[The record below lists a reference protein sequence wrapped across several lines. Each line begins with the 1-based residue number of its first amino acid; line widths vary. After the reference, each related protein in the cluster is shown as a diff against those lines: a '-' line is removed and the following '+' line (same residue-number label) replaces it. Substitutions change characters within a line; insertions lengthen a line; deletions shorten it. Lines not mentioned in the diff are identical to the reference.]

1 MSSSSPEPDKLNPQ
15 SRDPTLPSFTI
26 RVLQA
31 LQRPHRQHQSS
42 SSISINISR
51 SKLYS
56 SKLVCQGNQ
65 PLEDICSTVENC
77 PSSLKEFTLHSLYSY
92 NYYPQHI
99 TDSTLIVQR
108 LGSIKDNCY
117 FNNLQEL
124 YIPFGVTLQYYH
136 QLRSSSNE
144 RDATVISTLALDCL
158 ALTAINF
165 GYKLIA
171 EELMFRFVKLM
182 PETLLEFTT
191 AIEPGYLDR
200 VIPTLL
206 RRSGSSLQVLRLSE
220 QDFDGTTA
228 RSTYIVDILFTCAE
242 WVCSGL
248 ETLSIGIRDL
258 AEYEAEQEMDK
269 QLALYLRNIHNVKDF
284 CRRLQSFTPSLQ
296 TLDLAWS
303 HLCQGIPYDPYS
315 HDIEFPDNLRWMNLK
330 WFPIYGGLE
339 STTTTQK
346 EAMQRYSEKKSDLAL
361 QRKLQESGILVSEI
375 QMGFMQIISSTAV
388 VGMTGG
394 GIRCTKIV

>member
-1 MSSSSPEPDKLNPQ
+1 MAIKRAPPISHVPGDKEILEEKMG
-15 SRDPTLPSFTI
+15 T
-26 RVLQA
+26 

-117 FNNLQEL
+117 FNIELEFYNLKLFFYSLLSCSLDLQEL

-200 VIPTLL
+200 DLL
-206 RRSGSSLQVLRLSE
+206 G
-220 QDFDGTTA
+220 
-228 RSTYIVDILFTCAE
+228 AE

-269 QLALYLRNIHNVKDF
+269 RRNHNSLIDTD
-284 CRRLQSFTPSLQ
+284 RRACLVPPQHPQ
-296 TLDLAWS
+296 
-303 HLCQGIPYDPYS
+303 CIPYDPYS

-346 EAMQRYSEKKSDLAL
+346 EVMQRYSEKKSDLAL

>member
-1 MSSSSPEPDKLNPQ
+1 MAIKRAPPISHVPGDKEILEEKMG
-15 SRDPTLPSFTI
+15 T
-26 RVLQA
+26 

-51 SKLYS
+51 SKVYS

-99 TDSTLIVQR
+99 IDSTLIVQR
-108 LGSIKDNCY
+108 LGSIKDNYY
-117 FNNLQEL
+117 FNIELEFHNLKLFFYSLLSCFPDLQEL

-165 GYKLIA
+165 GYNLIA
-171 EELMFRFVKLM
+171 EELKFRFVKLM

-200 VIPTLL
+200 DLL
-206 RRSGSSLQVLRLSE
+206 
-220 QDFDGTTA
+220 GT
-228 RSTYIVDILFTCAE
+228 E

-269 QLALYLRNIHNVKDF
+269 HRNHNSLFDTDAELALYLRKIHN
-284 CRRLQSFTPSLQ
+284 
-296 TLDLAWS
+296 
-303 HLCQGIPYDPYS
+303 DPYS

-339 STTTTQK
+339 STTTTQN
-346 EAMQRYSEKKSDLAL
+346 EVMQRYSEKRATWLYSASFKSRA
-361 QRKLQESGILVSEI
+361 S
-375 QMGFMQIISSTAV
+375 
-388 VGMTGG
+388 
-394 GIRCTKIV
+394 